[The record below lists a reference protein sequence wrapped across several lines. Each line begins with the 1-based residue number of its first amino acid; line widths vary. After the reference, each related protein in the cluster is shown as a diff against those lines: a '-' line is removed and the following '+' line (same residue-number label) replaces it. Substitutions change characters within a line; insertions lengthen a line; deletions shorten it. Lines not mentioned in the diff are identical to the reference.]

1 MKKSMCLM
9 LLGLM
14 TIAFGSAS
22 AQDWSCKSADPV
34 ESEVF
39 LYTAPNF
46 KGTCVKLPKTGYN
59 IPKIE
64 QLGIPNDSVASIKV
78 GPKARALVCRDYDF
92 KGDCQSHLQ
101 NWNDMSNTVV
111 GAGQISSVKALDKR
125 QAFQL
130 RFNNGTDKAIKIYE
144 LVGGVNSY
152 LGTVE
157 PKKGAIIGSD
167 LNTSV
172 IGMADGKTNGG
183 GFQIKDGVNPKV
195 ITIAATDKGMIQMT
209 LTN

>member
-1 MKKSMCLM
+1 MKKPMFLM

-14 TIAFGSAS
+14 TIAFNSAS
-22 AQDWSCKSADPV
+22 AQDWSCKSADPA
-34 ESEVF
+34 ETEVF

-46 KGTCVKLPKTGYN
+46 KGTCVKLPKVGYN

-64 QLGIPNDSVASIKV
+64 QLGIANDSIASVKV
-78 GPKARALVCRDYDF
+78 GNKVRALVCRDYDY

-111 GAGQISSVKALDKR
+111 GAGQISSIKALDKR

-130 RFNNGTDKAIKIYE
+130 RFNNTTDKAIKIYE

-167 LNTSV
+167 VNTSV
-172 IGMADGKTNGG
+172 TGMADGKAIGG
-183 GFQIKDGVNPKV
+183 GFQIKDGANPKV
-195 ITIAATDKGMIQMT
+195 INIAVADKGAIQMT